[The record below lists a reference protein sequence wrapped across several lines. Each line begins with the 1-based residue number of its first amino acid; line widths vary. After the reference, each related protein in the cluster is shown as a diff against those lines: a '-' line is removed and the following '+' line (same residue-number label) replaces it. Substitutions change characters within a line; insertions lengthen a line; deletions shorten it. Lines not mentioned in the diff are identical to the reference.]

1 MIKRL
6 LFILIFL
13 CGLLTNLHAQQDFSN
28 LTILG
33 NKTGKSTI
41 SLNELR
47 NIFKGKYTNWSNGE
61 SVSIILPSPKTSLA
75 EPVAKLIYQT
85 SVTSMQKFW
94 LSLVFQGRF
103 SPPIFTDND
112 QETIQQIQK
121 NPGAI
126 GVVDA
131 TTPGIPKAFII
142 QVIK

>member
-1 MIKRL
+1 MNKRIF
-6 LFILIFL
+6 FILIL
-13 CGLLTNLHAQQDFSN
+13 VCGLFAKVYAQKDFSN
-28 LTILG
+28 LTVIG

-41 SLNELR
+41 TVNELQKV
-47 NIFKGKYTNWSNGE
+47 FKGKYTNWSNGE
-61 SVSIILPSPKTSLA
+61 SVSIILPSPKTDLA
-75 EPVAKLIYQT
+75 ESVAKLIYQT

-103 SPPIFTDND
+103 SPPVFTDND

-121 NPGAI
+121 NPGSI

-131 TTPGIPKAFII
+131 TTAGIPKALII